1 MATSRAS
8 TRHINHQ
15 SQKDTPRTSSTK
27 VPSDLGIVTAAS
39 GRALKLS
46 VLHMTSPFS
55 LALHRDTQVKGI
67 ATSSLGWAMFSKV
80 CLVESSQRRK
90 WFTSSYSY
98 SKNLSKIYRFVGFP
112 NEIQTWRQIR
122 PSQRYWYEYAGG
134 MEDMCPV
141 CVCKHLVTRCR
152 IFRGHLLGKTTCL
165 MLQLVLISDLHFP
178 SLSDM
183 FEFAFSTSKFTS
195 RGAVHAWQSLPN
207 EDTVSAWW
215 YGKETSF
222 PRTCF

>member
-1 MATSRAS
+1 MILANSQVHGHKS
-8 TRHINHQ
+8 CFHHQ

-46 VLHMTSPFS
+46 VLHMTSRFS
-55 LALHRDTQVKGI
+55 LALRRDTQVKGI
-67 ATSSLGWAMFSKV
+67 ATSSLGWAMVSKV

-98 SKNLSKIYRFVGFP
+98 SKNLSKICRFVGFP

-122 PSQRYWYEYAGG
+122 PSQRYWYAGG

-141 CVCKHLVTRCR
+141 CVCAHELGCFHALSCNIRKSPTTHILGVITTRCLCNGEC
-152 IFRGHLLGKTTCL
+152 FLL
-165 MLQLVLISDLHFP
+165 Q
-178 SLSDM
+178 
-183 FEFAFSTSKFTS
+183 AFV
-195 RGAVHAWQSLPN
+195 GGGW
-207 EDTVSAWW
+207 
-215 YGKETSF
+215 
-222 PRTCF
+222 

>member
-1 MATSRAS
+1 MILANSQVHGHKS
-8 TRHINHQ
+8 CFHHQ

-55 LALHRDTQVKGI
+55 LALRRDTQVKGI

-98 SKNLSKIYRFVGFP
+98 SKNLSKICRFVGFP

-122 PSQRYWYEYAGG
+122 PSQGYWYAA
-134 MEDMCPV
+134 MQVAWRICAL
-141 CVCKHLVTRCR
+141 CVCAR
-152 IFRGHLLGKTTCL
+152 
-165 MLQLVLISDLHFP
+165 
-178 SLSDM
+178 
-183 FEFAFSTSKFTS
+183 
-195 RGAVHAWQSLPN
+195 AW
-207 EDTVSAWW
+207 V
-215 YGKETSF
+215 F
-222 PRTCF
+222 PRIVMQYSQISHNTYTRSNFHQVSVQRWMRSVAGLCWCTLFRIWLVGGGW

>member
-141 CVCKHLVTRCR
+141 CVCVNT
-152 IFRGHLLGKTTCL
+152 
-165 MLQLVLISDLHFP
+165 
-178 SLSDM
+178 
-183 FEFAFSTSKFTS
+183 
-195 RGAVHAWQSLPN
+195 
-207 EDTVSAWW
+207 
-215 YGKETSF
+215 
-222 PRTCF
+222 